1 MQTILKFSQY
11 LQQIVCFI
19 SVEFCGTSF
28 LAFNTVSLFI
38 SIQQVEKDSTFVFCQ
53 ISWGQNAYLQ
63 IWMKWVNQAGKEVSI
78 LMQVVVEVKNE
89 I

>member
-1 MQTILKFSQY
+1 MILKFSQY

-19 SVEFCGTSF
+19 SVEFCGTSS

-38 SIQQVEKDSTFVFCQ
+38 SSQQVEKDSTFVSCQ

-63 IWMKWVNQAGKEVSI
+63 IWMKKAQVSQAGEEVGI
-78 LMQVVVEVKNE
+78 LMQVVVEVENE